1 MQRTSATTCTR
12 TRTAGGKRATTGGT
26 LLLETT
32 RFVFG
37 CPSPDALCCQLT
49 QTIRAPSLTAKH
61 IESLNVSTS
70 HITPGLVGERLV
82 KTLRL
87 LPLADLD
94 EVHDGDFWQDAHP
107 YRLPSDLIECMDR
120 AGMNWDDVHYHAED
134 GELHPDFPPFELL
147 DEEYESYDDDDEE
160 GDDDDDE
167 EGDDDDDE

>member
-1 MQRTSATTCTR
+1 M
-12 TRTAGGKRATTGGT
+12 
-26 LLLETT
+26 
-32 RFVFG
+32 
-37 CPSPDALCCQLT
+37 
-49 QTIRAPSLTAKH
+49 
-61 IESLNVSTS
+61 
-70 HITPGLVGERLV
+70 V

-107 YRLPSDLIECMDR
+107 YRLPSDLIECMHR
-120 AGMNWDDVHYHAED
+120 AGMNWDDVHDHAED

-167 EGDDDDDE
+167 EGDDDDEEGDDDDE